1 MLPSLT
7 SVKLVLKMSQIFK
20 KKKGENPANCG
31 WCQGY
36 SEVSDCFLS
45 TLDSAQREKG
55 EKRRRRVKKRGGGT
69 GQLQCGQVCRV
80 SRERERFRM
89 KHYGIDWTGLNTG

>member
-1 MLPSLT
+1 MSLI
-7 SVKLVLKMSQIFK
+7 V
-20 KKKGENPANCG
+20 
-31 WCQGY
+31 
-36 SEVSDCFLS
+36 LS

-80 SRERERFRM
+80 SRERERFGM
-89 KHYGIDWTGLNTG
+89 KRYGIDWTAFNTGGLSG

>member
-1 MLPSLT
+1 M
-7 SVKLVLKMSQIFK
+7 
-20 KKKGENPANCG
+20 
-31 WCQGY
+31 
-36 SEVSDCFLS
+36 SDCFLS